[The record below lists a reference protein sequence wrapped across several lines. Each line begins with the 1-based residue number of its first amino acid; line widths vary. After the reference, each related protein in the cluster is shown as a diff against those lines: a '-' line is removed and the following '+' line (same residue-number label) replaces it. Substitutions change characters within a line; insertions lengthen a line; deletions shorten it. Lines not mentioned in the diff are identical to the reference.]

1 MMNLNTNDNEAV
13 YGNEVKRRRINQA
26 GDHLKVW
33 QVCNVEYM
41 SHEKKQKAEMKPAQE
56 PVYEVQEP
64 VHQEPVHQEQ
74 DHQQQ
79 DHQDQQVQEPPVQLI
94 GRIVVL
100 ETTDQRICRGTIQEL
115 FVLNGERAI
124 HILTDDGQN
133 LIYTTS
139 QLCAACVLHNN
150 AEEEVMSPIPRRESE
165 DEVVQIDSD
174 DDEEVQELTRRM
186 EVVQIDSDSDS
197 DDNNSDNDNNSD
209 SDATTQ
215 QLEGEDEIQDDFPD
229 VEFQPSRRQESRQE
243 QDQQAQEH
251 QEQEDNCCAI
261 CFDST
266 DPARNFVSLNCGH
279 QFHFA
284 CMMGNMANGGHNRNQ
299 CPMCRDRVIHADDDA
314 QNLDALHQE
323 LNLMRQHRD
332 DLTAEYA
339 RVMGMQLQINT
350 RYYEERAARD
360 ALERRAYI
368 CGLNERIAAVV
379 VNAANND
386 IRQDGAAVHAERQ
399 IRDLCM
405 SFGMMA
411 YDAQYDHQY
420 QEYQDPEDPE
430 EPEYQMVD

>member
-1 MMNLNTNDNEAV
+1 MNPNTMNNDNEAV
-13 YGNEVKRRRINQA
+13 YGNEVKRRRINDA

-33 QVCNVEYM
+33 QVCKVEYM
-41 SHEKKQKAEMKPAQE
+41 PHEEKEKEEKKPAQE

-64 VHQEPVHQEQ
+64 V
-74 DHQQQ
+74 
-79 DHQDQQVQEPPVQLI
+79 QDQDQVQVQEPPVQLI

-133 LIYTTS
+133 RIYTTS
-139 QLCAACVLHNN
+139 QLCAACVLYNN
-150 AEEEVMSPIPRRESE
+150 AEEEVMPLSPIPRRESE
-165 DEVVQIDSD
+165 DDVVHIDSDVVHIDSD

-186 EVVQIDSDSDS
+186 EVVEIDSD
-197 DDNNSDNDNNSD
+197 SD

-215 QLEGEDEIQDDFPD
+215 QLEDEDEDQDDFPD

-243 QDQQAQEH
+243 QA
-251 QEQEDNCCAI
+251 QEQEDDCCAI
-261 CFDST
+261 CLDAT

-284 CMMGNMANGGHNRNQ
+284 CIMGNMANGGHNRNQ

-323 LNLMRQHRD
+323 LSFVQQRRD
-332 DLTAEYA
+332 DLTAEYV
-339 RVMGMQLQINT
+339 RVMGMQLQINL
-350 RYYEERAARD
+350 RYHEERGARD

-379 VNAANND
+379 INAANND

-411 YDAQYDHQY
+411 YDAQYDYPDQDPD
-420 QEYQDPEDPE
+420 QEYQDQDPYQDAEEDR
-430 EPEYQMVD
+430 MD

>member
-1 MMNLNTNDNEAV
+1 MNPNTMNNDNEAV
-13 YGNEVKRRRINQA
+13 YGNEVKRRRINQE

-33 QVCNVEYM
+33 QVCKIEYM
-41 SHEKKQKAEMKPAQE
+41 PHEEKEKEEKKPAQE

-64 VHQEPVHQEQ
+64 VQEPV
-74 DHQQQ
+74 
-79 DHQDQQVQEPPVQLI
+79 QDQVQVQEPPVQLI
-94 GRIVVL
+94 GRTVVL

-133 LIYTTS
+133 RIYTTS
-139 QLCAACVLHNN
+139 QLCAACVLYNN
-150 AEEEVMSPIPRRESE
+150 AEEELSAIPRREEE
-165 DEVVQIDSD
+165 DEVVRHEVVHIDSDDSD

-186 EVVQIDSDSDS
+186 EVVEID
-197 DDNNSDNDNNSD
+197 SD

-215 QLEGEDEIQDDFPD
+215 QLEDEDDYQDDFPD
-229 VEFQPSRRQESRQE
+229 VEFQPSR
-243 QDQQAQEH
+243 
-251 QEQEDNCCAI
+251 QEQEQEHHEQEDDCCAI
-261 CFDST
+261 CLDAT

-284 CMMGNMANGGHNRNQ
+284 CIMGNMANGGHNRNQ

-323 LNLMRQHRD
+323 LSFVQQRRD
-332 DLTAEYA
+332 DLTAEYV
-339 RVMGMQLQINT
+339 RVMGMQLQINL
-350 RYYEERAARD
+350 RYHEERGARD

-379 VNAANND
+379 INAANND

-411 YDAQYDHQY
+411 YDAQYDYPDQDPD
-420 QEYQDPEDPE
+420 QEYQDQDQ
-430 EPEYQMVD
+430 EYQDAEEDRMD